1 MIGQI
6 GVRTRSDQAVVRVRD
21 SGIGIT
27 SDWVR
32 EVTLWFVGPRKAE
45 MTDVTDG
52 VTSIEVAPDEIPFSW
67 LNVASTT
74 LRGRP
79 AARHPTGARVTVEF
93 ARSASICVNTCVRV
107 HYDIAE
113 NDEVREIVGIPRLT
127 HTTVRQDCR
136 GLWYHYRLSHWIAA
150 PLVMRFIRR
159 Y

>member
-1 MIGQI
+1 MYIG
-6 GVRTRSDQAVVRVRD
+6 GLTT
-21 SGIGIT
+21 GISSLRRNEGT
-27 SDWVR
+27 
-32 EVTLWFVGPRKAE
+32 EVGLSFVWPQKTE

-67 LNVASTT
+67 LNLASTA

-93 ARSASICVNTCVRV
+93 ARSASICVNTYVRV